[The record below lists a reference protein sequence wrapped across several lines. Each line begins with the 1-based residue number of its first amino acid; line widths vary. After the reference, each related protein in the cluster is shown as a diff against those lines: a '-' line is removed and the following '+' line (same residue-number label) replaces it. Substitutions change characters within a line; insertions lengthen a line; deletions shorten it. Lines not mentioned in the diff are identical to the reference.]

1 MIRPSI
7 VCWLSALIDRR
18 ISDAKRRIEL
28 SDVPTMVGTSIVLKQ
43 QRKIP
48 RYIGKK
54 KQWPTGKLAAPQ
66 DTPRK
71 NSLIERDQVSPDIQG
86 NQ

>member
-54 KQWPTGKLAAPQ
+54 KTMA
-66 DTPRK
+66 DRK
-71 NSLIERDQVSPDIQG
+71 TSSSAGYPPKK
-86 NQ
+86 